1 MSAVADTFAANAAK
15 DQGTGFGDYFAIL
28 KRRRRLMLALAIP
41 IIAIAVLLAC
51 TLPSIYRSTGTVQVD
66 KDENLKNVVDQNS
79 QEAPYVDEYVQALS
93 TRVLTG
99 KNLKQLLATE
109 RLYPDQDTA
118 DPVDVLQRL
127 RKDIRV
133 DIVTVPILDPNN
145 SREREIVNAFSVSL
159 DNRDP
164 AVAQRGAK
172 WLVRAFLQENRHD
185 RETQAASAS
194 KFFSGEAERMRSKV
208 AELEGKLAVFKGKNV
223 GQLPEYAGANMN
235 VMDRT
240 ERDIQDI
247 ETQMQA
253 LRHER
258 VFLVSQ
264 LSQARSVGTET
275 TTLRSLQDEYDRKRA
290 TYDESHPDMVA
301 LRRQIDQLRAT
312 GSLSSMSLPQQ
323 LQMKK
328 SILAEVRQR
337 YSEDHPDVKRIER
350 DIQSLQSRIAAGES
364 ANQVQMPD
372 SPQAMQLQTQ
382 INATDTQLAALQSR
396 SAELRAKMSD
406 LEGKMSVA
414 PQVERE
420 YQAVTR
426 DLASARSKYDDLL
439 RRQMDAEVSEAA
451 IAGGSSDK
459 FHISSSPQ
467 IPDQSIK
474 PQRIAIVAVAFVLA
488 VMAAL
493 SAAIIAQMFDSTVR
507 SARDVESALEVT
519 PLVSVPVI
527 ENSGAAAVRRRSLV
541 ILGIKE
547 VVAIAVGYVAL
558 WQVLT

>member
-1 MSAVADTFAANAAK
+1 
-15 DQGTGFGDYFAIL
+15 
-28 KRRRRLMLALAIP
+28 
-41 IIAIAVLLAC
+41 
-51 TLPSIYRSTGTVQVD
+51 
-66 KDENLKNVVDQNS
+66 
-79 QEAPYVDEYVQALS
+79 
-93 TRVLTG
+93 
-99 KNLKQLLATE
+99 
-109 RLYPDQDTA
+109 
-118 DPVDVLQRL
+118 
-127 RKDIRV
+127 
-133 DIVTVPILDPNN
+133 
-145 SREREIVNAFSVSL
+145 
-159 DNRDP
+159 
-164 AVAQRGAK
+164 
-172 WLVRAFLQENRHD
+172 
-185 RETQAASAS
+185 
-194 KFFSGEAERMRSKV
+194 MRSKV